1 VVTAYVFYIAAS
13 LGMVVWVG
21 QTLYRNGAVFLRDVF
36 DGEDRVVAVN
46 RLLLVG
52 FYLISIGFVL
62 LTSSLGT
69 GVESLGDA
77 YRNLSIKLGAVALVL
92 GVMHVMNLS
101 VLNRARRHRLMENRR
116 LATGRPPGAPYG
128 GHPAPAPAPY

>member
-1 VVTAYVFYIAAS
+1 
-13 LGMVVWVG
+13 MVVWVG
-21 QTLYRNGAVFLRDVF
+21 HTLYRNGAVFLRDVF
-36 DGEDRVVAVN
+36 DGEERVNAVN

-69 GVESLGDA
+69 GVETLGDA
-77 YRNLSIKLGAVALVL
+77 YQNLSIKLGAVALVL

-101 VLNRARRHRLMENRR
+101 VLNRARQHRLMENRR
-116 LATGRPPGAPYG
+116 LATGRQPIAPYG
-128 GHPAPAPAPY
+128 GYPAAASAPR

>member
-1 VVTAYVFYIAAS
+1 MATAYVFYIAAS
-13 LGMVVWVG
+13 LGMVLWVG
-21 QTLYRNGAVFLRDVF
+21 HTLYRNGAVFLRDVF
-36 DGEDRVVAVN
+36 DGEERVNAVN

-52 FYLISIGFVL
+52 FYLINVGFVL

-69 GVESLGDA
+69 GAATLADQ
-77 YRNLSIKLGAVALVL
+77 YQNLSIKLGAVALVL

-128 GHPAPAPAPY
+128 GHPAAAPAPY

>member
-1 VVTAYVFYIAAS
+1 MLTAYVFYIAAS

-52 FYLISIGFVL
+52 FYLISTGFVL
-62 LTSSLGT
+62 LTSSLGA
-69 GVESLGDA
+69 GVETLGGA
-77 YRNLSIKLGAVALVL
+77 YQNLSIKLGAVALVL

-101 VLNRARRHRLMENRR
+101 ALNRARQRRLMEKHR
-116 LATGRPPGAPYG
+116 LAAGRLPGAVYG
-128 GHPAPAPAPY
+128 GHPAAAPAPY